1 MVFNNIVVAY
11 DGSDHAVDAVMKARD
26 FALADPEVR
35 IHVVF
40 VTTHPNAQL
49 PASFNNSSFDPEQ
62 YLLSVEDVMDLYN
75 RTIAEESEKVKAGLG
90 VAIEGVEDQVTI
102 DVIPGY
108 TPADDIIEFAKE
120 IEADLIVMG
129 SRGLGAIRGVI
140 GSVSYA
146 VLRRIYH
153 SDSCYKVDRKTRI
166 VWIRLPLRGQP
177 FYIRMLYDGCSKT
190 QGALWL
196 LLCCRERS
204 S

>member
-49 PASFNNSSFDPEQ
+49 PASFNNSSFDPE
-62 YLLSVEDVMDLYN
+62 LSVEDVMDLYN

-146 VLRRIYH
+146 VLRESTIPILVI
-153 SDSCYKVDRKTRI
+153 K
-166 VWIRLPLRGQP
+166 
-177 FYIRMLYDGCSKT
+177 
-190 QGALWL
+190 
-196 LLCCRERS
+196 
-204 S
+204 

>member
-62 YLLSVEDVMDLYN
+62 YLLSVEDIMNLYN
-75 RTIAEESEKVKAGLG
+75 KTIEEETEKVREGIGSVLDDLG
-90 VAIEGVEDQVTI
+90 DRAAIE
-102 DVIPGY
+102 VIPGY
-108 TPADDIIEFAKE
+108 TPAADILSYAEKVD
-120 IEADLIVMG
+120 ADLIVMG
-129 SRGLGAIRGVI
+129 SRGLGAIRGVL

-146 VLRRIYH
+146 VLREAPMPVLVI
-153 SDSCYKVDRKTRI
+153 K
-166 VWIRLPLRGQP
+166 
-177 FYIRMLYDGCSKT
+177 
-190 QGALWL
+190 
-196 LLCCRERS
+196 
-204 S
+204 

>member
-90 VAIEGVEDQVTI
+90 VA
-102 DVIPGY
+102 
-108 TPADDIIEFAKE
+108 
-120 IEADLIVMG
+120 
-129 SRGLGAIRGVI
+129 SRVLKIKSRSMSFLAIRQQTI
-140 GSVSYA
+140 SSS
-146 VLRRIYH
+146 LQRR
-153 SDSCYKVDRKTRI
+153 
-166 VWIRLPLRGQP
+166 
-177 FYIRMLYDGCSKT
+177 SKPI
-190 QGALWL
+190 L
-196 LLCCRERS
+196 S
-204 S
+204 